1 MGGAANLK
9 DKPIFS
15 EDVPESERLSR
26 DKLIDLAD
34 GYFST
39 IQQNTGKIY
48 TSFDPT
54 IASASRTE
62 ESLRTIRTALASPRW
77 DARLS

>member
-1 MGGAANLK
+1 MK
-9 DKPIFS
+9 DKPLFS

-26 DKLIDLAD
+26 EKLIALAD

-48 TSFDPT
+48 TSFDPDCQRVENGRNHCEQ
-54 IASASRTE
+54 SQRP
-62 ESLRTIRTALASPRW
+62 RIRRQ
-77 DARLS
+77 DGM